1 MTLCAASRMSCSHFS
16 RMMSPGHLLIH
27 VSKTSTMAS
36 VSGPRSTSFRP
47 LTRSPNLTSNSWL
60 TAPASPMS
68 IVHSASGLKSEN
80 FYLDSIA
87 GGTGMSVGSALR
99 HCRSSTS

>member
-1 MTLCAASRMSCSHFS
+1 MRLCAASRM
-16 RMMSPGHLLIH
+16 MMSPGHFLIH

-47 LTRSPNLTSNSWL
+47 LMQLPNLTSNSQL
-60 TAPASPMS
+60 TAPVSPMS

-80 FYLDSIA
+80 LYLDSIA